1 MVEGSE
7 AKKVYILSTRS
18 IPGTEQLLEGK
29 LVEKD
34 QRAGRSG
41 LVNVSKSSERT
52 NEKMK
57 TLVLGFG
64 NPMLTDDGVGIKV
77 VRALEPR
84 VDDPQVALHE
94 SSLGGL
100 NLLDILVGYD
110 RAIIVDAI
118 QTRDGTT
125 GHVYHLKADDFEPC
139 LHVSC
144 AHHVDFVTALE
155 LGRKTGLR
163 LPRDI
168 TIVAVEVQDVT
179 TFGEECTPVVQAAI
193 STAVDM
199 VLQELE
205 SVGCA
210 V

>member
-1 MVEGSE
+1 
-7 AKKVYILSTRS
+7 
-18 IPGTEQLLEGK
+18 
-29 LVEKD
+29 
-34 QRAGRSG
+34 
-41 LVNVSKSSERT
+41 
-52 NEKMK
+52 MK

-64 NPMLTDDGVGIKV
+64 NPISTDDGVGVKV
-77 VRALEPR
+77 VRALKPR
-84 VDDPQVALHE
+84 VDDPQVTLHE

-118 QTRDGTT
+118 QTRGGTA
-125 GHVYHLKADDFEPC
+125 GDVHHLSPDDFEPC

-144 AHHVDFVTALE
+144 AHGVDFATALE
-155 LGRKTGLR
+155 LGRKIGLR

-168 TIVAVEVQDVT
+168 AIVAVEVQDVT
-179 TFGEECTPVVQAAI
+179 TFGEECTPAVQVAI

-205 SVGCA
+205 SAGCA

>member
-1 MVEGSE
+1 
-7 AKKVYILSTRS
+7 
-18 IPGTEQLLEGK
+18 
-29 LVEKD
+29 
-34 QRAGRSG
+34 
-41 LVNVSKSSERT
+41 
-52 NEKMK
+52 MK
-57 TLVLGFG
+57 TLVLGLG
-64 NPMLTDDGVGIKV
+64 NPILTDDGVGIEV
-77 VRALEPR
+77 VRALKPR
-84 VDDPQVALHE
+84 VDDPQVTLHE

-125 GHVYHLKADDFEPC
+125 GAVYHLQSDDFEPC

-144 AHHVDFVTALE
+144 AHDVDFATALE
-155 LGRKTGLR
+155 LGRKIGLT

-179 TFGEECTPVVQAAI
+179 TFGEECTPVVQVAI
-193 STAVDM
+193 NTAVDM

-205 SVGCA
+205 SAVCA
-210 V
+210 G

>member
-1 MVEGSE
+1 
-7 AKKVYILSTRS
+7 
-18 IPGTEQLLEGK
+18 
-29 LVEKD
+29 
-34 QRAGRSG
+34 
-41 LVNVSKSSERT
+41 
-52 NEKMK
+52 MK
-57 TLVLGFG
+57 TLVLGLG
-64 NPMLTDDGVGIKV
+64 NPILTDDGVGIEV
-77 VRALEPR
+77 VRALKPR
-84 VDDPQVALHE
+84 VDDPQVTLHE

-125 GHVYHLKADDFEPC
+125 GDVYHLSSDDFEPC

-144 AHHVDFVTALE
+144 AHDVDFATALE
-155 LGRKTGLR
+155 LGRKIGLR

-179 TFGEECTPVVQAAI
+179 TFGEKCTPVVQVAI

-205 SVGCA
+205 SA
-210 V
+210 AYAR